1 MQLLI
6 TQAIRYG
13 LVGVVGLFVNITV
26 MDDTRSLVS
35 LQVAGALAYVA
46 AASVTW
52 ALHRTFTIRGQRP
65 RRAGTVGLGR
75 QCLVFVAVNIV
86 GGAVY
91 YGIFWSLTTH
101 VAACRTDPVIAI
113 CAGGMVGLIVNFLM
127 SRSFVFRESVEPL
140 LIEQAT

>member
-6 TQAIRYG
+6 AQAVRYG
-13 LVGVVGLFVNITV
+13 LVGFVGLFVNITV
-26 MDDTRSLVS
+26 MNDTRSLVS
-35 LQVAGALAYVA
+35 LQLAGALAYVA

-52 ALHRTFTIRGQRP
+52 ALHRTFTFRGHAP
-65 RRAGTVGLGR
+65 RRVRRVDIGR
-75 QCLVFVAVNIV
+75 QWLVFVAVNVV

-101 VAACRTDPVIAI
+101 VAPCRANPVIAI
-113 CAGGMVGLIVNFLM
+113 CAGGTVGLIVNFLM
-127 SRSFVFRESVEPL
+127 SRSFVFRQSVEPL